1 MQPPPQKVVASDVT
15 RALNE
20 DLGPGDCT
28 AALIPADQAMAT
40 LVRCR
45 EDAILCGQPWFDET
59 FHQVQPG
66 VEIDWQ
72 LADGDTLEAGHE
84 VCRLEG
90 LARGILS
97 GERTALNFLQTLSG
111 TATRTRQYVDAVA
124 GTGAII
130 LDTRKTLPGMRV
142 AQKYAVR
149 CGGGSNHRMGLYDAV
164 LIKENHI
171 AAAGSISAALS
182 EAKRLYPDLL
192 LEVEAETLEQIE
204 QSYRAGAQRVL
215 LDNFSLELLN
225 TAVDRYKGRISL
237 EASGGITLQTVRE
250 IAETG
255 VDFIST
261 GEISKSVQSVDFS
274 MRFVA

>member
-1 MQPPPQKVVASDVT
+1 M
-15 RALNE
+15 
-20 DLGPGDCT
+20 
-28 AALIPADQAMAT
+28 
-40 LVRCR
+40 
-45 EDAILCGQPWFDET
+45 
-59 FHQVQPG
+59 
-66 VEIDWQ
+66 
-72 LADGDTLEAGHE
+72 
-84 VCRLEG
+84 
-90 LARGILS
+90 
-97 GERTALNFLQTLSG
+97 
-111 TATRTRQYVDAVA
+111 A

-192 LEVEAETLEQIE
+192 LEVEAETLEQIK

>member
-1 MQPPPQKVVASDVT
+1 MFKKIQTWLEDSLFATANGPTRRPQLSADLESNIPGLFIVGDLAGAPVIKLAMEQGYNIIQHIASLPRPQT
-15 RALNE
+15 
-20 DLGPGDCT
+20 
-28 AALIPADQAMAT
+28 
-40 LVRCR
+40 
-45 EDAILCGQPWFDET
+45 
-59 FHQVQPG
+59 
-66 VEIDWQ
+66 
-72 LADGDTLEAGHE
+72 ADGDTLEAGHE